1 MVRQYLLFPALF
13 LSACG
18 LLDAGDPIV
27 EAHRGGAAYF
37 PRDSASAIHNAV
49 AQGFPGVEL
58 DVVLTADEVPVL
70 SHDPWLDQTLCT
82 YADGRPLPQGKAAR
96 IFIRDVTQGALRAG
110 FVCGGVRDETQ
121 PDAELV
127 AEPLMTFDE
136 LIAAVRQAPSM
147 LVHIDSKYEPGMTAG
162 PDVFAEKILAHWRA
176 AAPPNPW
183 YVSAD
188 LPEAIAALEAR
199 GPVETSLGWPY
210 VPADEQDQRYL
221 VGLKGELWGA
231 TGLDTLASLAR
242 DAGADGIAVA
252 YQLADRAQIEMA
264 RHAGLKVRLWTL
276 DSKNLLETYCRWP
289 VDSVITDMPKAAPCL

>member
-1 MVRQYLLFPALF
+1 VRQYLLLSGLF
-13 LSACG
+13 LGACG
-18 LLDAGDPIV
+18 FFDGGNPLV

-37 PRDSASAIHNAV
+37 PRDSASAIRNVV

-70 SHDPWLDQTLCT
+70 SHDQWLDQTLCT

-96 IFIRDVTQGALRAG
+96 IFVRDVTLDELRSG
-110 FVCGGVRDETQ
+110 FVCGGVRDETE

-127 AEPLMTFDE
+127 AEPIMTFDE
-136 LIAAVRQAPSM
+136 LIAEVRQAPSM
-147 LVHIDSKYEPGMTAG
+147 VVHIDDKYEPGMTAG
-162 PDVFAEKILAHWRA
+162 PERLAEQILGHWRA

-199 GPVETSLGWPY
+199 GPVETSLGWPH
-210 VPADEQDQRYL
+210 VPADEQDQQYL
-221 VGLKGELWGA
+221 IGLKAELGGL

-242 DAGADGIAVA
+242 DAGADGVAIA
-252 YQLADRAQIEMA
+252 YQLADRAQIEVA

-276 DSKNLLETYCRWP
+276 DSKKLLETYCRWP